1 MSSAIGSVS
10 FDEFCTVMAMGSGDV
25 DMTDEEFVDM
35 LFEVVPARFEWPAV
49 RFSCRL
55 ASSCSTGMPRV
66 T

>member
-1 MSSAIGSVS
+1 
-10 FDEFCTVMAMGSGDV
+10 MAMGSGDV